1 MGGGGGADIFEFT
14 NGLGG
19 ASNVIEG
26 FVPGADTISLN
37 GFSSYSSALV
47 NGSEVITLSD
57 GTHIELSGI
66 SSMSGVAITYG

>member
-1 MGGGGGADIFEFT
+1 
-14 NGLGG
+14 
-19 ASNVIEG
+19 
-26 FVPGADTISLN
+26 VPGADTISLN